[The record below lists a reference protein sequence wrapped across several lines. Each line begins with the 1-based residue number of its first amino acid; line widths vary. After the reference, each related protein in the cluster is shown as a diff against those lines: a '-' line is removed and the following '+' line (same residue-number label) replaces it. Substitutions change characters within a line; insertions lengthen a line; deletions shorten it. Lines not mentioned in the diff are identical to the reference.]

1 MVQSTANIAV
11 AYCKLDVF
19 LRQIPA
25 LLKLSSRVGSFMI
38 ISRTPVRVSFCGGG
52 TDLDSFAKK
61 VEGGG
66 MVISVAIAK
75 YIHVTVNDRF
85 DSKIRLSYSKLETT
99 NTVEEIEHDL
109 VREALKATGV
119 SNGIEIT
126 TIADIPSRGTGLGSS
141 SAVTV
146 GVLNALYKHI
156 GRDVNPEHLAKGA
169 CEIEIDKLGEPIGRQ
184 DQYAAAFGGMN
195 RISFNPDGVE
205 VSPIALS
212 RDLVERME
220 REFSLV
226 YTNNTRSASA
236 VLSEPPLDQGD
247 KIARLRAIRDQ
258 AAEAEKLIRSGDLK
272 SLGAL
277 LHETWNVKR
286 GLSPLVSNDNLDS
299 LYSRLIDL
307 GANGGK
313 LLGAGGGGFFLIHG
327 APDLR
332 SRLVD
337 DLPPENRVIPLKID
351 HDGSR
356 IIHST

>member
-1 MVQSTANIAV
+1 
-11 AYCKLDVF
+11 
-19 LRQIPA
+19 
-25 LLKLSSRVGSFMI
+25 MI

-99 NTVEEIEHDL
+99 NSVEEIEHDL

-119 SNGIEIT
+119 SNGVEIT

-156 GRDVNPEHLAKGA
+156 GRDVSPGHLAEGA

-195 RISFNPDGVE
+195 RISFNPDGVQ
-205 VSPIALS
+205 VSPITLS

-236 VLSEPPLDQGD
+236 VLSEPPLDHED
-247 KIARLRAIRDQ
+247 RIARLRAIRDQ

-286 GLSPLVSNDNLDS
+286 GLSPSVSNDNLDT
-299 LYSRLIDL
+299 LYARLIDL

-327 APDLR
+327 DPDLR

-337 DLPPENRVIPLKID
+337 DLPPENRVIPLKLD

-356 IIHST
+356 IIHPS